1 MAQKTIYVSEDE
13 LTLWEQ
19 AGVLASRERRSTSWV
34 IHEALR
40 RYLRQQAL
48 DDARK
53 ARENAA
59 AAAEERP

>member
-40 RYLRQQAL
+40 AYLREWAL
-48 DDARK
+48 REDQRANEAR
-53 ARENAA
+53 AGEIR
-59 AAAEERP
+59 